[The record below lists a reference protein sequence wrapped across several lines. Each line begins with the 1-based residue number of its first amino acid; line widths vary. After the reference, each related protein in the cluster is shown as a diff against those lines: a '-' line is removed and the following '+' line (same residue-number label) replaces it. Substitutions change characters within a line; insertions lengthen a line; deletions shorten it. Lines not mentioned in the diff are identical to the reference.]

1 MLQPKSIGVL
11 RRNFKCSGCCVL
23 FLLVFIGNS
32 SGAEQKPG
40 SDGSER
46 YATRSGSVIQ
56 LHPSEVTF
64 KIPDAWIGSGTW
76 FRLTRRE
83 LRKAQHDPWLAM
95 LADTGLN
102 FRACADQ

>member
-32 SGAEQKPG
+32 SVAEQKPG
-40 SDGSER
+40 SDCIER

-64 KIPDAWIGSGTW
+64 KMPDAGIGSATW
-76 FRLTRRE
+76 FRLTLRA
-83 LRKAQHDPWLAM
+83 LRKAHHAPWLAIV
-95 LADTGLN
+95 APSG
-102 FRACADQ
+102 